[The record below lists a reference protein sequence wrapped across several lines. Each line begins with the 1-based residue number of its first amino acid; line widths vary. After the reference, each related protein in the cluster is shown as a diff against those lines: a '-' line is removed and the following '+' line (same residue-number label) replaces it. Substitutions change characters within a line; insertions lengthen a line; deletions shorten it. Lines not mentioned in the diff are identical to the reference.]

1 MIRQMNIN
9 LRNRW
14 FVHLVTLLAITLFVR
29 LGVWQVERGNF
40 KAIIEESVVANS
52 VSTVKQ
58 PSLPLDNLEDWRYRN
73 ITLTGYFLSEQQ
85 FLLDNQIRD
94 QQPGYS
100 VLSPFY
106 VPSMNTT
113 VLVDRGWLPQAER
126 REQLPEIKV
135 NRETLAIKGS
145 VYVPYEKA
153 YSLGEIA
160 GGEDSGWP
168 RRIQFVDYAQL
179 SERLETQL
187 QPFTLRLNA
196 SIDNGYRRD
205 WAASQSPANKHY
217 GYAFQWFA
225 MAVAVV
231 VLWWINIVV
240 ANKKNERNKE
250 K

>member
-1 MIRQMNIN
+1 MSSYTNIN
-9 LRNRW
+9 VRNRW
-14 FVHLVTLLAITLFVR
+14 FVHLVTLLAIILFVR

-40 KAIIEESVVANS
+40 KAVIEESVVANS
-52 VSTVKQ
+52 ASTVQQ
-58 PSLPLDNLEDWRYRN
+58 PALPLSDLESWRYRN
-73 ITLTGYFLSEQQ
+73 ITLTGHFQSEQQ

-106 VPSMNTT
+106 VPSMHTT
-113 VLVDRGWLPQAER
+113 VLVDRGWLPQAAR
-126 REQLPEIKV
+126 REQVPEINV
-135 NRETLAIKGS
+135 GTEILTIKGS
-145 VYVPYEKA
+145 IYVPYEKA

-160 GGEDSGWP
+160 EGEDSGWP

-179 SERLETQL
+179 SARLETPL
-187 QPFTLRLNA
+187 QSFTLRLNA
-196 SIDNGYRRD
+196 AMENGYRRD